1 MFKGAGGGGTLYD
14 ILLSRAFDASSDA
27 TEVLIILLL
36 KQKQRKYVKYNPPA
50 SVSKESTHVVHKPL

>member
-27 TEVLIILLL
+27 TKVLIILLL
-36 KQKQRKYVKYNPPA
+36 KQKQRKYVKYNPP
-50 SVSKESTHVVHKPL
+50 VSKESTHVVHKPL